1 MEENSKLTTIKKI
14 RCRSEESKLSKRE
27 ADRGCGKTRVY
38 MGAAASRWK
47 ELKDQKGLYS
57 SLGQLFQRCEECRQK
72 SVIKTEGERTCL
84 SVTQHCHSCNHLRTW
99 TSNSSAARTTDS
111 EYGEKP
117 QNSWV
122 AEVQVALPP
131 DDQEDSLPPDDQ
143 EDSLPPDDQEDS
155 LPPDD
160 QEDSLPPD
168 DQEDSLPPDDQEASL
183 PPDDQEASLPPEDP
197 EASLPPED
205 PEASLPPE
213 DPEASLPPE
222 DPEASLPPEDP
233 EASLPPEDPEASLPP
248 EDPEA
253 SLPPED
259 PEASLP
265 PEDPE
270 ASLPPE
276 DPEASLPPE
285 DPEASLPPE
294 DPEASLPPEDP
305 EATLPPEDPE
315 ATLPPEDPEATLPPE
330 APDEAMPPQNT
341 GNALEWTGSLEM
353 EVTVDQPPRPGG
365 SGPSLVRRKEGSK
378 GAETRM
384 KLTMVEFDSETD
396 STQSQ
401 EENGLSS
408 WERSLRV
415 ELQENMHMQL
425 GCEEVPIDSVV
436 PEDSETKTSQIDTE
450 REKRHVAAD
459 WCEKEDGV
467 CETDGGEKGE
477 TEGEDEEIDSEFDL
491 EESEEGL
498 TESDSDFDLEDEAE
512 GGLTESDSDFDL
524 EDEAEEGLTE
534 SDSDFDPEEGKS
546 KKGSGTPLQKSTDG
560 PMQDS
565 RRHFVLCPECG
576 ILYSTRL
583 QYRKCDHK
591 FMITCPDCGKHCAN
605 EIGLKS
611 HQKRQHSHDKIFPCK
626 FCLQPFRTRPEKLT
640 HQKSH
645 RFTDYRCYS
654 CSDCPLR
661 FDNVFVR
668 NRHVR
673 EHRKHICQ
681 ICDKEF
687 KKRHL
692 LDRHNLSHSDD
703 KPFKCQVCQ
712 RAFAQASQL
721 KSHLRVHTG
730 ERPFQCQRCDKSF
743 NHNVSLKNHV
753 RRYHSPDSGP
763 DPDGGAG
770 GGGQGEGEGVGK
782 KMPRQQLTFWTE
794 WEMWAGGEGAKRVEA
809 QPRKRKHQCIDDAS
823 DEEAKE
829 RQQKSG
835 SDQEEKMD
843 LRSGRSKGRGGRRV
857 RGRGKR
863 IGVGRGRGKGR
874 GGSQ

>member
-1 MEENSKLTTIKKI
+1 MTEVGKNQTSKCLFWQRDNSITMQNQNLTVQKKI
-14 RCRSEESKLSKRE
+14 RFRSEESKSAKRE
-27 ADRGCGKTRVY
+27 ADRRRSKTRVNI
-38 MGAAASRWK
+38 GAAAYPGWMKLK
-47 ELKDQKGLYS
+47 EQNGLNCDIDVAILLLDKYAASTQQPVGPPS
-57 SLGQLFQRCEECRQK
+57 SDDIVVNINCLLQLFQRCEECRQK
-72 SVIKTEGERTCL
+72 SVIKTEGDRTCL
-84 SVTQHCHSCNHLRTW
+84 SVTQHCHTCNHLRTW
-99 TSNSSAARTTDS
+99 TSNSSAAWTTDS

-131 DDQEDSLPPDDQ
+131 DDPDD
-143 EDSLPPDDQEDS
+143 
-155 LPPDD
+155 
-160 QEDSLPPD
+160 
-168 DQEDSLPPDDQEASL
+168 
-183 PPDDQEASLPPEDP
+183 SLPPEDP

-205 PEASLPPE
+205 PEATLPPE
-213 DPEASLPPE
+213 DPEATLPPE
-222 DPEASLPPEDP
+222 DPEATLPPEDP
-233 EASLPPEDPEASLPP
+233 EATLPPEE
-248 EDPEA
+248 
-253 SLPPED
+253 
-259 PEASLP
+259 
-265 PEDPE
+265 PE

-315 ATLPPEDPEATLPPE
+315 ATLPPEDP
-330 APDEAMPPQNT
+330 DEAMPPQNT

-378 GAETRM
+378 GAETRRRM
-384 KLTMVEFDSETD
+384 TKVVFDSETV

-408 WERSLRV
+408 WERSLRG
-415 ELQENMHMQL
+415 EQQENIHMQL

-436 PEDSETKTSQIDTE
+436 PEDSGTQTSQVDTE
-450 REKRHVAAD
+450 REKKHVAAD
-459 WCEKEDGV
+459 GCEREGGV
-467 CETDGGEKGE
+467 CEMEGEEKGE
-477 TEGEDEEIDSEFDL
+477 MDGRENGATEEEDEEIDSEFDL
-491 EESEEGL
+491 EESEE
-498 TESDSDFDLEDEAE
+498 
-512 GGLTESDSDFDL
+512 GLTESDSDFDL

-565 RRHFVLCPECG
+565 RRHFVLCPKCG

-626 FCLQPFRTRPEKLT
+626 FCLQPFKTRPEKLT

-687 KKRHL
+687 QKGHIL
-692 LDRHNLSHSDD
+692 NRHNLSHSDD

-763 DPDGGAG
+763 GPDGGAG

-809 QPRKRKHQCIDDAS
+809 QPRKRKHQCIDDAN
-823 DEEAKE
+823 DEEANEK
-829 RQQKSG
+829 QQKSG

-863 IGVGRGRGKGR
+863 IGVGRGRVKER
-874 GGSQ
+874 GGSH

>member
-1 MEENSKLTTIKKI
+1 PGWGSGPPSDDIVVNINCL
-14 RCRSEESKLSKRE
+14 L
-27 ADRGCGKTRVY
+27 
-38 MGAAASRWK
+38 
-47 ELKDQKGLYS
+47 
-57 SLGQLFQRCEECRQK
+57 QLFQRCEECRQK

-111 EYGEKP
+111 EYGE
-117 QNSWV
+117 N
-122 AEVQVALPP
+122 
-131 DDQEDSLPPDDQ
+131 
-143 EDSLPPDDQEDS
+143 
-155 LPPDD
+155 
-160 QEDSLPPD
+160 
-168 DQEDSLPPDDQEASL
+168 
-183 PPDDQEASLPPEDP
+183 
-197 EASLPPED
+197 
-205 PEASLPPE
+205 
-213 DPEASLPPE
+213 
-222 DPEASLPPEDP
+222 
-233 EASLPPEDPEASLPP
+233 
-248 EDPEA
+248 
-253 SLPPED
+253 
-259 PEASLP
+259 
-265 PEDPE
+265 
-270 ASLPPE
+270 
-276 DPEASLPPE
+276 
-285 DPEASLPPE
+285 
-294 DPEASLPPEDP
+294 
-305 EATLPPEDPE
+305 
-315 ATLPPEDPEATLPPE
+315 
-330 APDEAMPPQNT
+330 
-341 GNALEWTGSLEM
+341 
-353 EVTVDQPPRPGG
+353 
-365 SGPSLVRRKEGSK
+365 
-378 GAETRM
+378 
-384 KLTMVEFDSETD
+384 
-396 STQSQ
+396 Q

-450 REKRHVAAD
+450 REK
-459 WCEKEDGV
+459 
-467 CETDGGEKGE
+467 
-477 TEGEDEEIDSEFDL
+477 
-491 EESEEGL
+491 
-498 TESDSDFDLEDEAE
+498 
-512 GGLTESDSDFDL
+512 SDSDFDL

-753 RRYHSPDSGP
+753 RRYHSPDSG
-763 DPDGGAG
+763 
-770 GGGQGEGEGVGK
+770 K
-782 KMPRQQLTFWTE
+782 TIWY
-794 WEMWAGGEGAKRVEA
+794 
-809 QPRKRKHQCIDDAS
+809 RK
-823 DEEAKE
+823 
-829 RQQKSG
+829 
-835 SDQEEKMD
+835 
-843 LRSGRSKGRGGRRV
+843 
-857 RGRGKR
+857 
-863 IGVGRGRGKGR
+863 
-874 GGSQ
+874 